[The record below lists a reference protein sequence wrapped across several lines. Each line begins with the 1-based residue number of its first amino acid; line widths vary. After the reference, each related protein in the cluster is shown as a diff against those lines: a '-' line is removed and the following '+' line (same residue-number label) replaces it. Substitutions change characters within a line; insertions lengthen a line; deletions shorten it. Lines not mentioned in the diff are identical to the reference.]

1 MLDDEYFK
9 ALQERGQGVN
19 PLFAHLG
26 ATLDSVSR
34 EEVRLRLAV
43 SKYLLQGAGVV
54 AGGILAT
61 MADECMAHAV
71 MSVLESEQSIV
82 TAEMNIRYLRAA
94 DPDKGGE
101 LIAWA
106 EIVKRG
112 HKLTV
117 ASATVHD
124 SDGRLLATAGA
135 TFYIHSSARVE

>member
-61 MADECMAHAV
+61 MADEAMAHVV
-71 MSVLESEQSIV
+71 MANLKAGAK
-82 TAEMNIRYLRAA
+82 TATIEMNMRYLR
-94 DPDKGGE
+94 
-101 LIAWA
+101 
-106 EIVKRG
+106 
-112 HKLTV
+112 
-117 ASATVHD
+117 SAR
-124 SDGRLLATAGA
+124 DGTLFSTGRIIRQGRTIITTESEVRDQNNNLLALAGA
-135 TFYIHSSARVE
+135 SFIVL